1 MPPLD
6 PTPWSPWLRCA
17 LGVVHRRAGVDGLS
31 HLCHRPLPAT
41 ASGAVKWRTRL
52 AKNEVHATVLREGSP
67 TPAGSLRGLWG
78 GRGSENAE
86 VGVAASVRIDRRI
99 RHDQRRPGR

>member
-1 MPPLD
+1 MTARSSVTRERPPLASIFGSGFLVIVPVLNATVD

-52 AKNEVHATVLREGSP
+52 AKNEVPATVLREGSH
-67 TPAGSLRGLWG
+67 TQAGYLSGLG
-78 GRGSENAE
+78 
-86 VGVAASVRIDRRI
+86 
-99 RHDQRRPGR
+99 